1 MNTAWTQHGRTY
13 QALEGI
19 RNITVVLLNQNRTCP
34 LDIISLFLKTKKNC
48 QSMFHITMCVCV
60 GGAKQQPLASCQFH
74 THVVMLYLES
84 DVQVCHQR
92 FSSAFDLLLIF
103 RCSLIQILTLTPPPN
118 NALLANMDALTL

>member
-60 GGAKQQPLASCQFH
+60 CVGGGGGGGG
-74 THVVMLYLES
+74 T
-84 DVQVCHQR
+84 
-92 FSSAFDLLLIF
+92 SSN
-103 RCSLIQILTLTPPPN
+103 P
-118 NALLANMDALTL
+118 